1 MTGHHLTEAEAGAQL
16 RDIAAELESIR
27 LRLLGIHE
35 GLPAPE
41 AGEEEE
47 EGVTLRSVIEC
58 VLNDSLEP
66 AIQDLRAVTAPQ
78 TDLDIFEK

>member
-16 RDIAAELESIR
+16 RDIGPELESIR

-47 EGVTLRSVIEC
+47 EDRVTLRSVIEC

-66 AIQDLRAVTAPQ
+66 AIHDLRAATAPEPDAD
-78 TDLDIFEK
+78 T